1 MNSMFKFWS
10 MHRCEPLIEMEDS
23 VILFTLTPLVGES
36 VLIVGSEFIVDV
48 LWHPKRL
55 QFWTSEACSPEIG
68 PLQHMLQATDS
79 PQVPSADPEKTITG
93 VYPIKPP
100 GCVVRNV
107 SPNEV
112 SIPTTPGFE
121 PQAQSPLE
129 EIEEEDSV
137 NSPAETKRSRRK
149 NGGKRRKR
157 THNQTQV
164 QYRSKSSLVPLFSKE
179 LTVSDAD
186 MRNGRLVLPKR
197 CAEVYFPNISGQQGI
212 FLMVQDTKGNDWELY
227 FHYWSNSNGKMY
239 LLEGLKDY
247 MVLMKWEVGDT
258 GRPYAR
264 IRLHIG
270 LSYDT
275 NDTNDMGI
283 SGFSV
288 DGIMKDYIILFPD
301 VFVDFIFGLET
312 VVYHPKISHFLFQR
326 STDA

>member
-1 MNSMFKFWS
+1 
-10 MHRCEPLIEMEDS
+10 
-23 VILFTLTPLVGES
+23 
-36 VLIVGSEFIVDV
+36 
-48 LWHPKRL
+48 
-55 QFWTSEACSPEIG
+55 
-68 PLQHMLQATDS
+68 MLQATDS

-258 GRPYAR
+258 VTFYKREEDGKLFMGFKKYQAPNVVLKLHWCQRR
-264 IRLHIG
+264 IHGQKESIG
-270 LSYDT
+270 G
-275 NDTNDMGI
+275 M
-283 SGFSV
+283 
-288 DGIMKDYIILFPD
+288 
-301 VFVDFIFGLET
+301 
-312 VVYHPKISHFLFQR
+312 PKIGYV
-326 STDA
+326 STWT